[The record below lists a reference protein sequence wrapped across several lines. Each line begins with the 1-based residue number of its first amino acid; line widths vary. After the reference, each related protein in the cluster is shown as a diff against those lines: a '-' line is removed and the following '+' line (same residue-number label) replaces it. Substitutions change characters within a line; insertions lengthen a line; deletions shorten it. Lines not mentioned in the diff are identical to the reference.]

1 MANRLGRVRLLSHS
15 DIDKPQ
21 TAPSQYEVAYKF
33 TLSELILLLVTK
45 TTADGRQ
52 LEKPK
57 AQDLSALVCNASALE
72 ISTPHASV
80 VAASSRRGRGVLAA
94 FCASAFVWTQL
105 SLLFPSCRR
114 RKERETLGLPHR
126 EREQPRTCKSWV
138 PETR

>member
-15 DIDKPQ
+15 DIDRPQ

-45 TTADGRQ
+45 TTADERQ

-72 ISTPHASV
+72 ISIPHASV

-94 FCASAFVWTQL
+94 FRASAFVWTQL
-105 SLLFPSCRR
+105 SQFYFHLAVV
-114 RKERETLGLPHR
+114 E
-126 EREQPRTCKSWV
+126 KSV
-138 PETR
+138 RL